1 MIMGEAVIAVLF
13 IVPVVLLFIVFV
25 ATDMS
30 DQIYIFNDRPMRH
43 KEQRIAAVLPYQ
55 MRTYVSASNVLRST
69 C

>member
-43 KEQRIAAVLPYQ
+43 KEQRIAAVLPYGMQ
-55 MRTYVSASNVLRST
+55 LSIASI
-69 C
+69 